1 MPTAKDLSHLLP
13 DVISIARSA
22 GQLILDIY
30 ENKSY
35 ESYTKSDET
44 PVTSADLA
52 AHKLVVERLSELT
65 PDIPVLS
72 EEAANI
78 SLTTRETWQRYW
90 LVDPLDGTQEFIARS
105 GDFATIIALVENNR
119 PVMGVVYGPVSGVTY
134 YAYSG
139 KGAWKIPDMSESL
152 RIETHKHELPGQ
164 SIAIAISRRQDIN
177 RITNRLSSQ
186 WNYELVPLG
195 SAALKACLVAEGAV
209 DCLPAS
215 GADWRVGHRRDPVYC
230 RRSRRSHT
238 QHTVRTDCRTTSG
251 IRWRTRT
258 LLLLGDA
265 DLPWDKILK
274 GQRLKKGR
282 DNLALFFTA
291 GPDGEN

>member
-209 DCLPAS
+209 DCYLRLGPTGEWDTAATQCIVEEAGGRILS
-215 GADWRVGHRRDPVYC
+215 TQLEPLSYNERD
-230 RRSRRSHT
+230 
-238 QHTVRTDCRTTSG
+238 
-251 IRWRTRT
+251 T
-258 LLLLGDA
+258 LENPNFIVLGDA

-274 GQRLKKGR
+274 VK
-282 DNLALFFTA
+282 D
-291 GPDGEN
+291 

>member
-13 DVISIARSA
+13 NVIEIARSA

-30 ENKSY
+30 EKKNY
-35 ESYTKSDET
+35 EAFTKSDHT

-52 AHKLVVERLSELT
+52 AHKFINERLSELT

-72 EEAANI
+72 EEAADI
-78 SLTTRETWQRYW
+78 SLEKRSQWNRYW

-105 GDFATIIALVENNR
+105 GDFATIIALIEDNK

-134 YAYSG
+134 YAYTG
-139 KGAWKIPDMSESL
+139 KGAWKIPDMSENL
-152 RIETHKHELPGQ
+152 RIQTHKHETSGQ

-177 RITNRLSSQ
+177 RITNRMSSA

-209 DCLPAS
+209 DCYLRLGPTGEWDTA
-215 GADWRVGHRRDPVYC
+215 A
-230 RRSRRSHT
+230 T
-238 QHTVRTDCRTTSG
+238 QCIVEEAGGRILS
-251 IRWRTRT
+251 T
-258 LLLLGDA
+258 LLEPLSYNERETLENPNFIVLGDA
-265 DLPWDKILK
+265 SLPWDDILK
-274 GQRLKKGR
+274 VKG
-282 DNLALFFTA
+282 
-291 GPDGEN
+291 

>member
-1 MPTAKDLSHLLP
+1 MPTVKDLAHLLP
-13 DVISIARSA
+13 EVISIARSA

-35 ESYTKSDET
+35 EAFTKIDDT

-52 AHKLVVERLSELT
+52 AHKLVTERLKELT

-72 EEAANI
+72 EEAADI

-105 GDFATIIALVENNR
+105 GDFATVIALVEHHQ

-134 YAYSG
+134 YAYKG

-152 RIETHKHELPGQ
+152 RIHSHKHELPGQ

-177 RITNRLSSQ
+177 QITQCLSAQ

-209 DCLPAS
+209 DCYLRLGPTGEWDTAATQCIVEEAGGRILDTQLDPLS
-215 GADWRVGHRRDPVYC
+215 YNERD
-230 RRSRRSHT
+230 
-238 QHTVRTDCRTTSG
+238 
-251 IRWRTRT
+251 T
-258 LLLLGDA
+258 LENPNFIVLGDA
-265 DLPWDKILK
+265 DLPWHEILTGK
-274 GQRLKKGR
+274 H
-282 DNLALFFTA
+282 
-291 GPDGEN
+291 